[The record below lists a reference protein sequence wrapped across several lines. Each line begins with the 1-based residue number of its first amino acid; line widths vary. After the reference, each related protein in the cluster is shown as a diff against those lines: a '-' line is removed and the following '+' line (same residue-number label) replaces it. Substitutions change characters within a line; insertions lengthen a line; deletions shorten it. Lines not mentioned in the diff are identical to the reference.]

1 MILAAV
7 ALLSMSLNAQNGA
20 KKVVEA
26 SPASKITAMT
36 SNEKAKPYSGKNA
49 VPTMNELV
57 AGIKGMSS
65 ILPECNS
72 NGTSASGPSRAP
84 KMLNSGEY
92 LVGPYTTNDF
102 STNGIGFSNAYNDGQ
117 QIYIFADLDRSAFAD
132 HDGDEIVG
140 FRFALPGTS
149 SDKSVLYDFHAWP
162 YGTNGYFEAANRH
175 TWSIPEY
182 TGAQPIS
189 SFDDIVITVAT
200 GLSTNFSSIYVYDQ
214 NNNVLT
220 SWSATSTD
228 VGQVQNSGGTT
239 STYYNM
245 PDGWTLSNV
254 YMFQY
259 GSGSSAIGYLST
271 NGQGTITIDG
281 TILAGSTSVRLV
293 INGYSDNG
301 TETISVDNVTKT
313 ITTTSDSYTWNLSP
327 TGTSAPVYVE
337 LEGGQWHEFY
347 LDEPIPFSVADS
359 IVGMYLGYRYFQYP
373 STETSEFLYPI
384 AVNPNSTV
392 TDHVS
397 YRYGSQG
404 ASYSDIVI
412 TPYSSST
419 NFRSIV
425 VKSNGT
431 TVTSWVGTTNGQ
443 TLPTGWTCSD
453 TWRYSSSYGGYTSG
467 YLTIDKSLFSSGS
480 NITLEISAYGDNASQ
495 TITVNSF
502 SPVAITTSEPSTP
515 YTWNIEPTTTYTSG
529 WWSEDFSQYG
539 DLAVQLIFKESL
551 PKTATPVITSEVV
564 DGNVVITATGDGTVT
579 LTVDG
584 QSATGEGSVS
594 ITIPCGTEE
603 RTVTAT
609 ATAQEAGKEV
619 SDEATASITIPEA
632 GRSPKP
638 TINYSWDGD
647 VCTITATGTGD
658 VHMYVDG
665 VEVTQPYVVE
675 KGSVERTITVT
686 ATNQETGLAIS
697 HEAEQEIVI
706 PTINMSGFTQ
716 LNPQPANADAPI
728 DLSKV
733 MFVDRFSVE
742 IPEDNSHPLRYDYTL
757 EETQAAQR
765 QSNTVPVFA
774 QHTGSNGLGFYTL
787 DQIKSDSIP
796 SLKMNVMNA
805 AMDFNLSPT
814 SDPYF
819 YTVEREDM
827 GSNNEPYWDWTAV
840 LQRTSDGKYK
850 ETKRPLYNYDSI
862 YSPGPHVQLDLD
874 TITGDYNDYKAYVP
888 VVWTMGFDRV
898 NYPVDETH
906 NSYGAHVWRTG
917 VAKAEVVSVTAERQ
931 SGMHTTWNDGT
942 ADCSLYF
949 LKIHAKGYMPT
960 ANTLKYVPY
969 MFRVFVKSKTGKL
982 RGFVPVNNTNG
993 QGQHP
998 ENDPNFDNFTGPLA
1012 IWDEY
1017 VDLEDYDGSTIVDF
1031 YKWDTDT
1038 TEWTKNIM
1046 FAATD
1051 DLTGAF
1057 EQGNTSPIDINDL
1070 EVFVRFYYVVPGML
1084 PAPNSLRAGGGNGP
1098 AGYGA
1103 QSPGKG
1109 PDPSTDIVEVFYN
1122 HGAVESRVYYNM
1134 QGVRSDKPFDGI
1146 NVVVTRYMDGTTT
1159 TTKVVR

>member
-1 MILAAV
+1 MILAAIT
-7 ALLSMSLNAQNGA
+7 LLSMSLNAQLLPSA
-20 KKVVEA
+20 QKTLI
-26 SPASKITAMT
+26 SKNK
-36 SNEKAKPYSGKNA
+36 SFREVPSSFKAPN
-49 VPTMNELV
+49 VM
-57 AGIKGMSS
+57 
-65 ILPECNS
+65 
-72 NGTSASGPSRAP
+72 NGTMSNAP
-84 KMLNSGEY
+84 LKANLGEGEY
-92 LVGPYTTNDF
+92 ILGPYTSD
-102 STNGIGFSNAYNDGQ
+102 AYNSTGWG
-117 QIYIFADLDRSAFAD
+117 LTNVTSLSSAAGIMIGVDMELSEYQDFL
-132 HDGDEIVG
+132 GDEIVG
-140 FRFALPGTS
+140 YRFATIGTAYIYNVFILPMS
-149 SDKSVLYDFHAWP
+149 EL
-162 YGTNGYFEAANRH
+162 
-175 TWSIPEY
+175 
-182 TGAQPIS
+182 
-189 SFDDIVITVAT
+189 
-200 GLSTNFSSIYVYDQ
+200 
-214 NNNVLT
+214 
-220 SWSATSTD
+220 
-228 VGQVQNSGGTT
+228 
-239 STYYNM
+239 
-245 PDGWTLSNV
+245 
-254 YMFQY
+254 
-259 GSGSSAIGYLST
+259 YLST
-271 NGQGTITIDG
+271 DNMIQWDLSDDDGYPTSYSTSGWHEVRLDTPIEFNFPDSIVSFWLGYQYYQPTSSSSMNQTPVAYNSNSTSHLDRMYWNNGFYDVSSYVGGDIAIQLIMKNNTNPSIAISPEAQTINDAAAGTLTITGTNIEGNINASLANNTDWSLNPTSFSNTGGETSVTYTGRALSASNTVTATAANDNTVTASATVNYVADLFIVTDNGVTNGWDFTNGTNMSYNDGIYTATFTANADNTFILFARMLGNDVNWNTRYVFGPESNGDWWLNGDSGQGNIDLNDDDPIKIVNAGTYTITIN
-281 TILAGSTSVRLV
+281 A
-293 INGYSDNG
+293 NNG
-301 TETISVDNVTKT
+301 TFT
-313 ITTTSDSYTWNLSP
+313 ITRQPD
-327 TGTSAPVYVE
+327 
-337 LEGGQWHEFY
+337 GQ
-347 LDEPIPFSVADS
+347 
-359 IVGMYLGYRYFQYP
+359 
-373 STETSEFLYPI
+373 
-384 AVNPNSTV
+384 
-392 TDHVS
+392 
-397 YRYGSQG
+397 
-404 ASYSDIVI
+404 
-412 TPYSSST
+412 
-419 NFRSIV
+419 
-425 VKSNGT
+425 
-431 TVTSWVGTTNGQ
+431 
-443 TLPTGWTCSD
+443 
-453 TWRYSSSYGGYTSG
+453 
-467 YLTIDKSLFSSGS
+467 
-480 NITLEISAYGDNASQ
+480 
-495 TITVNSF
+495 
-502 SPVAITTSEPSTP
+502 
-515 YTWNIEPTTTYTSG
+515 
-529 WWSEDFSQYG
+529 
-539 DLAVQLIFKESL
+539 
-551 PKTATPVITSEVV
+551 TATPVITSEVV

-969 MFRVFVKSKTGKL
+969 MFRVFVKSKTSKL

-1031 YKWDTDT
+1031 YKWETDT

-1146 NVVVTRYMDGTTT
+1146 NIVVTRYMDGTTT

>member
-1 MILAAV
+1 MKKIYVFAAV
-7 ALLSMSLNAQNGA
+7 LALLTLSLNAQMLPYKAVGKLNLYQDKG
-20 KKVVEA
+20 KP
-26 SPASKITAMT
+26 SSTA
-36 SNEKAKPYSGKNA
+36 G
-49 VPTMNELV
+49 LF
-57 AGIKGMSS
+57 
-65 ILPECNS
+65 
-72 NGTSASGPSRAP
+72 RAP
-84 KMLNSGEY
+84 AKINTADGEF
-92 LVGPYTTNDF
+92 LVGPYNTDDF
-102 STNGIGFSNAYNDGQ
+102 STTGKGLYSTTSYGQVEVSTEIPRSEVEQYIGQ
-117 QIYIFADLDRSAFAD
+117 
-132 HDGDEIVG
+132 EIVG
-140 FRFALPGTS
+140 YRFATIGTVS
-149 SDKSVLYDFHAWP
+149 CYAFLVEGVGPNY
-162 YGTNGYFEAANRH
+162 Y
-175 TWSIPEY
+175 I
-182 TGAQPIS
+182 
-189 SFDDIVITVAT
+189 DD
-200 GLSTNFSSIYVYDQ
+200 L
-214 NNNVLT
+214 
-220 SWSATSTD
+220 
-228 VGQVQNSGGTT
+228 
-239 STYYNM
+239 
-245 PDGWTLSNV
+245 
-254 YMFQY
+254 
-259 GSGSSAIGYLST
+259 
-271 NGQGTITIDG
+271 
-281 TILAGSTSVRLV
+281 
-293 INGYSDNG
+293 
-301 TETISVDNVTKT
+301 
-313 ITTTSDSYTWNLSP
+313 YTWNLNSSGSYVDQ
-327 TGTSAPVYVE
+327 TGS
-337 LEGGQWHEFY
+337 QWHEFY
-347 LDEPIPFSVADS
+347 LDEPVVFQLPDTTTAIW
-359 IVGMYLGYRYFQYP
+359 IGYRYYQESSSYYGYT
-373 STETSEFLYPI
+373 STPI
-384 AVNPNSTV
+384 AVNPNV
-392 TDHVS
+392 TNYLSYAYS
-397 YRYGSQG
+397 YRNESFY
-404 ASYSDIVI
+404 D
-412 TPYSSST
+412 
-419 NFRSIV
+419 
-425 VKSNGT
+425 
-431 TVTSWVGTTNGQ
+431 VTS
-443 TLPTGWTCSD
+443 TL
-453 TWRYSSSYGGYTSG
+453 GG
-467 YLTIDKSLFSSGS
+467 
-480 NITLEISAYGDNASQ
+480 A
-495 TITVNSF
+495 
-502 SPVAITTSEPSTP
+502 VA
-515 YTWNIEPTTTYTSG
+515 
-529 WWSEDFSQYG
+529 
-539 DLAVQLIFKESL
+539 AQLIFKNNTNPSIAISPEAQTINDAAAGTLTITGTNIEGNINASL
-551 PKTATPVITSEVV
+551 ANNTDWYLNPTSLSNTGGDVSVSYTGRALTASNTVTAMAANDNTVTATATVNYVADLYIVGDFGNGWNFSDNTHPMSYNNGTYTATLTVNANNYILFARLLGNDNPWGSRDVFGPVSDGNWVMPGDNAGGNLNLDGSNCIHFPEGGTYTITIDANNGTFTITRQPDGQTATPVITSEVV

-728 DLSKV
+728 DLSKL

-774 QHTGSNGLGFYTL
+774 EHTGSNGLGFYTL

-862 YSPGPHVQLDLD
+862 YPPGPHVQLDLD

-1031 YKWDTDT
+1031 YKWETDT